1 MCFDGGMPITGST
14 FGNQGYTSAIGPAPV
29 TGAPMGDVAPLLSF
43 GQAYALTSAVSGITK
58 SIAAFKSASAQKD
71 SLMFAAQVQQANAE
85 IIAQQKVD
93 EKIIS
98 KKERDAVRRTHK
110 NLREGL
116 APATAA
122 NNLLL
127 GGGSPLDALLSAE
140 IYATADKGTAKVNEA
155 GRVYGLDVK
164 KFNADAQGD
173 MLQASAARISPGFD
187 AFSTLLSTSTSNA
200 FKYYNYKQSRITG
213 LSTVR
218 SALGIT

>member
-1 MCFDGGMPITGST
+1 MCMNGGLPD
-14 FGNQGYTSAIGPAPV
+14 FQTSSPNV
-29 TGAPMGDVAPLLSF
+29 TGFGSLGTTVQSTTSGNMAGGLSF
-43 GQAYALTSAVSGITK
+43 GQTYALTSAVSGISK
-58 SIAAFKSASAQKD
+58 SIAAFKTGSAKKD
-71 SLMFAAQVQQANAE
+71 SLMLAAQVQQANAE
-85 IIAQQKVD
+85 IIKQQKVD

-98 KKERDAVRRTHK
+98 KKERDAMRRKHK
-110 NLREGL
+110 RLGDGIVTD
-116 APATAA
+116 TAA
-122 NNLLL
+122 NNILL

-140 IYATADKGTAKVNEA
+140 IYATADEGTAKVNEA

-173 MLQASAARISPGFD
+173 ILQASAARISPGFD

-218 SALGIT
+218 SALGLP

>member
-1 MCFDGGMPITGST
+1 MCMDGGLPDYQFSSANLTGVGSLGTTVQST
-14 FGNQGYTSAIGPAPV
+14 E
-29 TGAPMGDVAPLLSF
+29 TGQIAGGLSF
-43 GQAYALTSAVSGITK
+43 GETYALTSAVSGITK

-71 SLMFAAQVQQANAE
+71 SLMLAAQVQQANAE
-85 IIAQQKVD
+85 IIAQQKLD

-98 KKERDAVRRTHK
+98 KKERDAVRRKHK